1 MVVSRMAEFLRRP
14 KSPGLVTL
22 NHENSA
28 VTVGGF
34 ITSFPQIAANGWT
47 FRSLAQVLNADGN
60 SYQNADSSTSDV
72 LRKGVLLNQ
81 VVSSS
86 STSSTVAPSPTTT
99 ANSSRSAS
107 PSSSGQNSA
116 ASFHPR
122 TSCHLIFLLILSSVV
137 FLS

>member
-1 MVVSRMAEFLRRP
+1 MAEFLRSP
-14 KSPGLVTL
+14 KSPGLITL

-28 VTVGGF
+28 VTIGGF

-60 SYQNADSSTSDV
+60 AYQNADSSTSDV

-86 STSSTVAPSPTTT
+86 TSSTVAPSPTTT
-99 ANSSRSAS
+99 ANPARSAS
-107 PSSSGQNSA
+107 PSSTRQTSA
-116 ASFHPR
+116 ASFHPC